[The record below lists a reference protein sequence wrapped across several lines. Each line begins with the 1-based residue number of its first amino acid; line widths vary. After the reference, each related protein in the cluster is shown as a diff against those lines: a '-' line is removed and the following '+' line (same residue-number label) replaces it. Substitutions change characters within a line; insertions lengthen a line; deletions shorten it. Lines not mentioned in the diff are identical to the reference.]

1 MAYEQDGE
9 SDQLISRA
17 TWSLKLS
24 GLVFAGLLVLG
35 RSASSGNVVWNP
47 TFHGASSP
55 LVVVLKAQAPQNPV
69 PPIPKT
75 APNIDNAALSK
86 RAAASEVIAFSAGK
100 NADAKANLQKYLELD
115 PNGKDAATAKEML
128 KYVK

>member
-1 MAYEQDGE
+1 MASALIAVNRIQGEPGAGRETVSTDGTLLRRMAYEQDGE

-55 LVVVLKAQAPQNPV
+55 LVVGPKAHAPQNPV
-69 PPIPKT
+69 PPIPQT
-75 APNIDNAALSK
+75 PPNIDNAALSK
-86 RAAASEVIAFSAGK
+86 QIGRASCR
-100 NADAKANLQKYLELD
+100 
-115 PNGKDAATAKEML
+115 
-128 KYVK
+128 